1 MMRLRTVIWLAT
13 LLAAFAAPPA
23 SAQVTTG
30 TPVNVYVP
38 TGSYTTDWNAATPA
52 SAAPE
57 DAVAGYT
64 VVAATVVQT
73 GAGTGVTV
81 KTWDVG
87 NVLTLTLPGA
97 ELPAAPFFLSVR
109 ARSVAGL
116 VSQHSNSLPFQP
128 AGTPSAPTTFR
139 RRVAGQ

>member
-1 MMRLRTVIWLAT
+1 MRFRTVIWAAA
-13 LLAAFAAPPA
+13 LAAVLAAPV
-23 SAQVTTG
+23 SAQVVPG

-38 TGSYTTDWNAATPA
+38 GGSYTTDWNAATPA
-52 SAAPE
+52 SSAPE
-57 DAVAGYT
+57 DAIAGYT
-64 VVAATVVQT
+64 VIAASTVQT
-73 GAGTGVTV
+73 DNGSSVSIR
-81 KTWDVG
+81 TWDVG
-87 NVLTLTLPGA
+87 NVTTLTLPGS

-128 AGTPSAPTTFR
+128 AGMPSAPTTFR